1 MNVELWNE
9 PSLLSCCCGA
19 VAVEL
24 WFWSCGCGAVAV
36 ELWMH
41 SGDCVVTKLWQCSCG
56 CEDEVLELCLRTC
69 DFAAVFVKLYLW
81 SCDHGAVV
89 PELWLWSCGAVAV
102 ACGAVSMVVTVE
114 MWLVELWQRSS
125 GCEAV
130 VLWLPSYTNGAVIV
144 EMWQ

>member
-1 MNVELWNE
+1 MELW
-9 PSLLSCCCGA
+9 L
-19 VAVEL
+19 
-24 WFWSCGCGAVAV
+24 WSCGC
-36 ELWMH
+36 

-56 CEDEVLELCLRTC
+56 CEDEVPELCLRTC
-69 DFAAVFVKLYLW
+69 DFAIVFVKLYLW

-114 MWLVELWQRSS
+114 MWLVELWQKSG

-130 VLWLPSYTNGAVIV
+130 VLWLPSYTNGNVAM
-144 EMWQ
+144 ELWL